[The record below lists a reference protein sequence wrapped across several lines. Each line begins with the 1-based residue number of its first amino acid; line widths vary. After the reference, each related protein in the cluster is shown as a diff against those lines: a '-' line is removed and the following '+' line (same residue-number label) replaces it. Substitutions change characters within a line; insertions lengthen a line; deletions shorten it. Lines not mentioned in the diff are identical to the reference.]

1 MSFDLTQSIDTTD
14 TVQYNY
20 PQTMFYKSS
29 FQATPEKAGFLN
41 TSFTS
46 KSNQPNIAIYG
57 SGFIT
62 TSLYIGS
69 PIHSIEYVSYDAE
82 LIIEHR
88 SLTNYSVPLYT
99 CFLLKS
105 GGVYTDIDALIECK
119 DVEFNLNPL
128 LRSQRTV
135 VFDDSNTKVIIFTIP
150 ISISSAIKWKKG
162 LLLSP
167 YVGEYS
173 IFLAK
178 PILGEPL
185 IEGLVDSGIP
195 DLPINDPSKMPDFKS
210 VSGGTASQTN
220 FDLTDEK
227 VKKGFEPKLGAQ
239 NKNVSIAGYCT
250 PIDETDP
257 SIQQTA
263 GIVLPLDSKLTS
275 NNAANSSI
283 KTLLN
288 LFSFFVMVVSAVFI
302 APVAHR
308 VLIIELVLDN
318 TQFSPQRKLNRTYAA
333 DIYTGAVLF
342 GFAIA
347 FINYGIINNQSLATI
362 LGFDLF
368 IFLMAAIMILQYSR
382 IFNPKAY
389 LEQFKDERD
398 VLPSFENMEMDWGFY
413 TDNLGGLFWKE
424 FPDPEN
430 PGKMK
435 GRPQFKFLIMI
446 LFYSL
451 LLIVLKRLKI
461 TGKSG
466 KFFLTSV
473 YFYFLL
479 FSIYLLYL
487 LGHYNL
493 VKERMNK
500 MNRTQSK

>member
-1 MSFDLTQSIDTTD
+1 
-14 TVQYNY
+14 
-20 PQTMFYKSS
+20 MFYKSS
-29 FQATPEKAGFLN
+29 LQATPENAGYIK
-41 TSFTS
+41 TPFTA
-46 KSNQPNIAIYG
+46 KSNQPNIAVYG

-62 TSLYIGS
+62 TSLYIGA

-105 GGVYTDIDALIECK
+105 GGAYTEIDALIEGR
-119 DVEFNLNPL
+119 DVEFNLNSL
-128 LRSQRTV
+128 LRSQRTI
-135 VFDDSNTKVIIFTIP
+135 VFDDDSAKVIVFTIP
-150 ISISSAIKWKKG
+150 ISISSAIKWKRG
-162 LLLSP
+162 LVLSP
-167 YVGEYS
+167 YVGDYS
-173 IFLAK
+173 IFRAK
-178 PILGEPL
+178 PILGEPI
-185 IEGLVDSGIP
+185 IEGLADSGIA

-210 VSGGTASQTN
+210 AVGGTASQTN
-220 FDLTDEK
+220 ADLASMK
-227 VKKGFEPKLGAQ
+227 PNLGAQ
-239 NKNVSIAGYCT
+239 NQNVSIAGYCT

-263 GIVLPLDSKLTS
+263 GIVVPLDSKLT
-275 NNAANSSI
+275 I

-288 LFSFFVMVVSAVFI
+288 FFGFFVMVVSAVFI

-308 VLIIELVLDN
+308 VLIVELVLDN
-318 TQFSPQRKLNRTYAA
+318 TDFSAQRKLNRTYAA

-347 FINYGIINNQSLATI
+347 FINYGIINNKSLATI
-362 LGFDLF
+362 LGFDIF
-368 IFLMAAIMILQYSR
+368 IFLMASIIILQYSR

-413 TDNLGGLFWKE
+413 TENLGGLFWKE
-424 FPDPEN
+424 VPDLEN

-435 GRPQFKFLIMI
+435 GRPQFGFLIMLI
-446 LFYSL
+446 FYSL
-451 LLIVLKRLKI
+451 LLVVLKKFKI

-466 KFFLTSV
+466 KFFLTSI
-473 YFYFLL
+473 YFYILL
-479 FSIYLLYL
+479 FSIYLLHL

-500 MNRTQSK
+500 SLRPKA